1 MFLTRRTFI
10 QSSLAASLAVAA
22 EATGAGWL
30 LNPDHP
36 IRIAIA
42 GLGPAAEEH
51 ISLFA
56 ALPGVHI
63 VALAD
68 TSNSKRQAAL
78 AQLTALG
85 RPRPSLYSSL
95 FSLLGH
101 AAIDAFS
108 LPVDVNS
115 AADSLKELL
124 ATRLPVF
131 TDLPPR
137 DLSHGEFLALQQAP
151 VRLRTTDRLYPGAR
165 SNIHAQWKRQSP
177 QPEPG
182 LQPCSARLVL
192 ERRLPPP
199 QLRAVLIAALEAIL
213 DPHLTPA
220 APLAAWSQDP
230 GVIKITR
237 ASTVLQVHLARHI
250 SPFERL
256 EVDLLPRSSGASIL
270 SLGQSNRTI
279 QVPIWRVP
287 DSRSSLCTVM
297 GFLNQ
302 TRASFGKRT
311 PGSAIY
317 TAERATNASV
327 SFAAAAVVDRA
338 LTV

>member
-1 MFLTRRTFI
+1 MFLTRRTFV

-30 LNPDHP
+30 LNPNCP

-42 GLGPAAEEH
+42 DLGAAAEEH

-68 TSNSKRQAAL
+68 TSHSKRQVAL

-85 RPRPSLYSSL
+85 CPRPFLYSSL
-95 FSLLGH
+95 SSLLGH
-101 AAIDAFS
+101 VAVDAFS
-108 LPVDVNS
+108 LPADISS
-115 AADSLKELL
+115 AAYSLKELL

-131 TDLPPR
+131 TDLPPL

-151 VRLRTTDRLYPGAR
+151 VRFRTTDRLYPGAR
-165 SNIHAQWKRQSP
+165 SNIHAQWKRLSP

-182 LQPCSARLVL
+182 LPPCSARLVL

-230 GVIKITR
+230 RVITR
-237 ASTVLQVHLARHI
+237 ASTILQVHLPRHI
-250 SPFERL
+250 SPFECL
-256 EVDLLPRSSGASIL
+256 EVDLLPRSSGASTL
-270 SLGQSNRTI
+270 SLGQPNRTMH
-279 QVPIWRVP
+279 VPIWRDP

-297 GFLNQ
+297 GFLSQ
-302 TRASFGKRT
+302 TRTSFVKRT
-311 PGSAIY
+311 PSPAIY
-317 TAERATNASV
+317 TAEQATNASV
-327 SFAAAAVVDRA
+327 SFAAADVVDRA